1 MAGPVG
7 VQMERKPAPVA
18 LMMVEGV
25 EVVKQPSEPEPV
37 VPMQSAEMDSKSAA
51 LEEELMPDLS
61 TLDLALPP
69 KPPTPANL
77 E

>member
-1 MAGPVG
+1 
-7 VQMERKPAPVA
+7 MERKPAPVA

-25 EVVKQPSEPEPV
+25 EVVKPGLVEGVVKRPSEPEPV
-37 VPMQSAEMDSKSAA
+37 VPVQSAA
-51 LEEELMPDLS
+51 LEEELMPDPS

>member
-1 MAGPVG
+1 
-7 VQMERKPAPVA
+7 MERKPAPVA
-18 LMMVEGV
+18 PMMVEGV

-37 VPMQSAEMDSKSAA
+37 VRVQSAA
-51 LEEELMPDLS
+51 LEEEVMPDLS

-69 KPPTPANL
+69 KPPTPASL